1 MSYIRS
7 VKRIF
12 MYELFY
18 KYLIVNHRVGL
29 PGVGNF
35 YIESVPAKLDIVHR
49 TLDAPFES
57 IHFSPDA
64 PVNDRAFYD
73 YLSRETQLNG
83 IEAVSQF
90 NELSKRIQET
100 AAQNAVALPGIG
112 TLKKNEEGE
121 FIFYPEI
128 KSNSLL
134 HQIHL
139 KNSVAADANIVSVY
153 DSGETT
159 IITQD
164 AVAPEEEKIVMSE
177 SEDYWWVYAII
188 LALMGLG
195 ALLYY
200 YI

>member
-1 MSYIRS
+1 
-7 VKRIF
+7 

-18 KYLIVNHRVGL
+18 KYLIVNQKAGL

-35 YIESVPAKLDIVHR
+35 YVESVPAKLDIVNR
-49 TLDAPFES
+49 TLTAPFQS
-57 IHFSPDA
+57 INFSADA

-73 YLSRETQLNG
+73 YLSRELKLNG
-83 IEAVSQF
+83 IEAVTQF
-90 NELSKRIQET
+90 NELSKQIQET
-100 AAQNAVALPGIG
+100 AAKNAVALPGIG
-112 TLKKNEEGE
+112 TLKKNEAGE

-128 KSNSLL
+128 NANTLFP
-134 HQIHL
+134 QIHL
-139 KNSVAADANIVSVY
+139 NNSVAADAKIVSVY
-153 DSGETT
+153 DSGETK
-159 IITQD
+159 IITQE
-164 AVAPEEEKIVMSE
+164 AIAPEEEKIIMSE

>member
-1 MSYIRS
+1 M
-7 VKRIF
+7 
-12 MYELFY
+12 
-18 KYLIVNHRVGL
+18 NHKVGL

-35 YIESVPAKLDIVHR
+35 YIESVPAKLDIVHC

-57 IHFSPDA
+57 INFSSDA

-73 YLSRETQLNG
+73 YLSREMKLNG
-83 IEAVSQF
+83 IEAVAQF

-112 TLKKNEEGE
+112 TLKKNESGE

-128 KSNSLL
+128 KSNSVLQ
-134 HQIHL
+134 QIHL
-139 KNSVAADANIVSVY
+139 NNSVAADANIVSVY
-153 DSGETT
+153 DSGETK
-159 IITQD
+159 IITQE
-164 AVAPEEEKIVMSE
+164 AIAPEEEKILMSE